1 MSTIKKMILRNE
13 KGFALIAAII
23 ACCMLLAVGLLVIN
37 MSTGDLRSSVITVGN
52 KKALAAVES
61 GIHSL
66 VMKNDSLPIVKHDIL
81 SIQATWIATNGY
93 TMNCAAAGPTYVW
106 NSITSGFD
114 PNTEYAICA
123 PSEATDGSGN
133 QLPSIPV
140 SGFGIDQYALA
151 PFATSIAG
159 RNTNYRDISGNP
171 SSVRVDVGIGVF
183 VSIGT
188 GGSGTNY

>member
-1 MSTIKKMILRNE
+1 MTLRNE

-23 ACCMLLAVGLLVIN
+23 ACIMLLAVGFFVIN

-52 KKALAAVES
+52 KKALSAVES
-61 GIHSL
+61 GIHAL

-81 SIQATWIATNGY
+81 STQATWIAANGY
-93 TMNCAAAGPTYVW
+93 TMNCAAASPTYVW

-123 PSEATDGSGN
+123 PGVAIDSTGN

-140 SGFGIDQYALA
+140 SGFDVSQYALA
-151 PFATSIAG
+151 PFATSIIG
-159 RNTNYRDISGNP
+159 RNTNYRDVSGNP
-171 SSVRVDVGIGVF
+171 SSVRVDLGIGVF
-183 VSIGT
+183 VSTGT